1 MGTAQPPGTTPTRRA
16 VGSVERHV
24 PADLR
29 IEQVPLTHPDAQRLI
44 EAVQQEY
51 VARYGG
57 RDRTPMDAAE
67 LEPPS
72 GAFFVGYLD
81 DRPVT
86 TGAWRFRDDVSRLGS
101 TRPAEVKRMY
111 VDLAARRRGLAR
123 LMLAHLEDTA
133 RTAGADAMIM
143 ETGTAQPEAMALY
156 QAAGYVPIEPFG
168 HYRDSP
174 RNRCYGRLLG

>member
-1 MGTAQPPGTTPTRRA
+1 L
-16 VGSVERHV
+16 

-29 IEQVPLTHPDAQRLI
+29 IEQVPFSHPDAQLLI

-51 VARYGG
+51 VVRYGG
-57 RDRTPMDAAE
+57 RDDTPMDHSA

-81 DRPVT
+81 DRPVA

-101 TRPAEVKRMY
+101 VRPAEVKRMY
-111 VDLAARRRGLAR
+111 VAPPARRRGLAR

-133 RTAGADAMIM
+133 RAAGADVMVM

-156 QAAGYVPIEPFG
+156 VAAGYEPVEPFG

-174 RNRCYGRLLG
+174 RNRCYGRRLLVRD